1 MTDGQYLVEHD
12 PSDQG
17 LRAVPQ
23 AGNSYEVDWSSAA
36 RGEPQSTSLKT
47 LVASVLRYRAL
58 ILIAAVF
65 GAGGA
70 YIAWHMYVPTY
81 ATSGTIWVQGDNA
94 EANLGPVQTGELLPA
109 ESWMDLLQSFALLEP
124 VVLEQRLYVDPL
136 LAEDIPLFG
145 NLEIAGDLRPGQYQ
159 LSVVGSGLVLLR
171 EDLEVDR
178 APLGQPIGE
187 RIGIAWTAPG
197 EVLELGRPV
206 IFSVMSV
213 RGAAGRLASEL
224 TPEMDATGSFIRI
237 GFSDRDPQR
246 AAAVL
251 NSVMERQVELAA
263 DLKGASLDEEYNII
277 QEQLAYT
284 QAELA
289 EAERALESFRVQTI
303 TLPSDRPI
311 QAGLEMTRDPVFDNF
326 FQMRVQQEAVRLDIG
341 RLEEAAAAVP
351 TSGLRIE
358 AIELVP
364 SVTSS
369 SQLQASID
377 ALVTARAERT
387 ALLERYTEEHPMVQQ
402 TTARI
407 ATLEQDRIPTLLSQL
422 VQQLKTE
429 EAVLSEQIAGSGADL
444 SQIPPRVIEEAR
456 LARNVAVAEQSYL
469 NLQERFQTASLAM
482 RSSPPDLRVLDAAAP
497 PEGSAAILERAGL
510 PLMVFMGF
518 LGVGLGL
525 AFLLVRMD
533 SRLRSPDQI
542 SAAFGLTM
550 LGAIPRI
557 ERAGGRKSSR
567 DIRNLGQVYEAFRGV
582 RTNLLYA
589 YGSAGPIVLTVSSP
603 GMGEGKTTISANL
616 GIAFAELGKR
626 TLLIDADTRRGDMH
640 HYLDGRRKPGLTD
653 YLRMKASGEE
663 VLQGTS
669 HQGLDFIGSGTQV
682 ANSPELLSSSE
693 MGRMMAALKK
703 DYDVIIVD
711 SPPLGAGADPLVLA
725 TITGHMMLVVRS
737 GATDREFTQ
746 AKLEPLS
753 RLPVRVLGV
762 VMNDYEP
769 SRIGDGYQHYGT
781 YLPGYEAGK
790 EDEEELGRALP
801 AAVGAAGASGSGEA
815 PGRFGR
821 EQA

>member
-1 MTDGQYLVEHD
+1 M
-12 PSDQG
+12 
-17 LRAVPQ
+17 
-23 AGNSYEVDWSSAA
+23 
-36 RGEPQSTSLKT
+36 
-47 LVASVLRYRAL
+47 LRYRVLMLVFAL
-58 ILIAAVF
+58 L
-65 GAGGA
+65 GAGVA
-70 YIAWHMYVPTY
+70 YIAWNQYVQMYT
-81 ATSGTIWVQGDNA
+81 ANGTIWVQGDNS

-109 ESWMDLLQSFALLEP
+109 QSWMDLLRSFALLEP
-124 VVLEQRLYVDPL
+124 VVSEQRLYVDPF
-136 LAEDIPLFG
+136 LAEDIPLF
-145 NLEIAGDLRPGQYQ
+145 EQVEVAGDLRPGQYE
-159 LSVVGSGLVLLR
+159 LSVVGGGLVLTSQ
-171 EDLEVDR
+171 ELEVDR

-187 RIGIAWTAPG
+187 PIGIAWTVPA

-206 IFSVMSV
+206 IFGVRSV
-213 RGAAGRLASEL
+213 REAAAQLGSDLS
-224 TPEMDATGSFIRI
+224 PQMDGTGSFMRI
-237 GFSDRDPQR
+237 SYSDRNPQR

-251 NSVMERQVELAA
+251 NRVMERQVELAA
-263 DLKGASLDEEYNII
+263 ELKGASLDEEYNII

-311 QAGLEMTRDPVFDNF
+311 QAGLEMTRGPVFDNF
-326 FQMRVQQEAVRLDIG
+326 FQARVEQENVRRDIA

-364 SVTSS
+364 SVTGS
-369 SQLQASID
+369 SQLQAAID
-377 ALVTARAERT
+377 ALVTARAERA
-387 ALLERYTEEHPMVQQ
+387 ALLERYTEEHPLVQQ

-407 ATLEQDRIPTLLSQL
+407 ASLEQDRIPTLMSQL
-422 VQQLKTE
+422 VQQLRAE
-429 EAVLSEQIAGSGADL
+429 EAVLGEQIAGSGSDL
-444 SQIPPRVIEEAR
+444 SQIPPRMIEEAR
-456 LARNVAVAEQSYL
+456 LARNVAVAEQSYV

-482 RSSPPDLRVLDAAAP
+482 RSSPPDLRILDMASP
-497 PEGSAAILERAGL
+497 PEGSTDLLQRAAMPAMI
-510 PLMVFMGF
+510 FFGF
-518 LGVGLGL
+518 LGFGVGL
-525 AFLLVRMD
+525 AFLLVKLD
-533 SRLRSPDQI
+533 SRLRTPDQV

-567 DIRNLGQVYEAFRGV
+567 DIRNLGPVYEAFRGV

-589 YGSAGPIVLTVSSP
+589 YGAAGPIVLTVSSP

-640 HYLDGRRKPGLTD
+640 HYLEGRRKPGLTD

-663 VLQGTS
+663 ILQGTS
-669 HQGLDFIGSGTQV
+669 HHGLDFIGSGTQV

-693 MGRMMAALKK
+693 MARMMAALKK

-725 TITGHMMLVVRS
+725 TLSGHMLLVVRS
-737 GATDREFTQ
+737 GSTDLEFTH

-769 SRIGDGYQHYGT
+769 SRLGDGYQHYGS
-781 YLPGYEAGK
+781 YLPGYEAGQ
-790 EDEEELGRALP
+790 EDDEDADRALP
-801 AAVGAAGASGSGEA
+801 AVVGATGASGSGEA
-815 PGRFGR
+815 PGRFGK

>member
-1 MTDGQYLVEHD
+1 MTDGHYLVERD
-12 PSDQG
+12 PSPDERS
-17 LRAVPQ
+17 RAVGHYAP
-23 AGNSYEVDWSSAA
+23 SYEVDWSNQGPA
-36 RGEPQSTSLKT
+36 EPQPTSLKA
-47 LVASVLRYRAL
+47 LIASMLRYRAL
-58 ILIAAVF
+58 ILVAAVL
-65 GAGGA
+65 GVGGA
-70 YIAWHMYVPTY
+70 YVAWGMYVPMY
-81 ATSGTIWVQGDNA
+81 DADGTIWVQGNND

-109 ESWMDLLQSFALLEP
+109 QSWMDLLETFALLEP
-124 VVLEQRLYVDPL
+124 VVVQQRLYVEPL
-136 LAEDIPLFG
+136 LAEDIGLFEQV
-145 NLEIAGDLRPGQYQ
+145 EIVGDLGRGEYQ
-159 LSVVGSGLVLLR
+159 LSAEGGSLVLSR
-171 EDLEVDR
+171 AETQIDR

-187 RIGIAWTAPG
+187 PIGIAWTAPS

-206 IFSVMSV
+206 AFSVRSV
-213 RGAAGRLASEL
+213 REAAGLL
-224 TPEMDATGSFIRI
+224 NQDLNTQMDQTGSFITL
-237 GFSDRDPQR
+237 SLADRDPVR
-246 AAAVL
+246 AAATL
-251 NSVMERQVELAA
+251 NSVMDRQVELAA
-263 DLKGASLDEEYNII
+263 DLKGASLDEQYDII

-284 QAELA
+284 QSELA

-311 QAGLEMTRDPVFDNF
+311 QGGLEMTRDPVFEEF
-326 FQMRVQQEAVRLDIG
+326 FQMRVQQEEVRRDIR
-341 RLEEAAAAVP
+341 RLEEAAAAVS

-369 SQLQASID
+369 SQLQEAIG

-387 ALLERYTEEHPMVQQ
+387 ALLERYTEEHPLVLE

-407 ATLEQDRIPTLLSQL
+407 TTLEQQRIPTLMSQL
-422 VQQLKTE
+422 VQQLRTE
-429 EAVLSEQIAGSGADL
+429 EEVLAEQIRGSGTDL
-444 SQIPPRVIEEAR
+444 TQIPPRAIEEAR
-456 LARNVAVAEQSYL
+456 LARNVTVAEQSYL
-469 NLQERFQTASLAM
+469 NLQDRFQTANLAM
-482 RSSPPDLRVLDAAAP
+482 RSSPPDLRILDRATP
-497 PEGSAAILERAGL
+497 PETSVELIERATV
-510 PLMVFMGF
+510 PAMVFAGF

-525 AFLLVRMD
+525 ALLFAKLD
-533 SRLRSPDQI
+533 SRLRTPDQI
-542 SAAFGLTM
+542 SAAFGLTI

-557 ERAGGRKSSR
+557 ERGGGRKSSQ
-567 DIRNLGQVYEAFRGV
+567 DIRNLGQVYEAFREV

-589 YGSAGPIVLTVSSP
+589 YGSAGPIVLTISSP
-603 GMGEGKTTISANL
+603 GMGEGKTTISTNL

-626 TLLIDADTRRGDMH
+626 TLLVDADTRRGDMH

-725 TITGHMMLVVRS
+725 TITGHMMIVVRS
-737 GATDREFTQ
+737 GSTDREFTQ
-746 AKLEPLS
+746 VKLEPLS
-753 RLPVRVLGV
+753 RLPVRVLGM

-769 SRIGDGYQHYGT
+769 SRIGDGYQHYGN
-781 YLPGYEAGK
+781 YLPGYEAGQED
-790 EDEEELGRALP
+790 EDEEPGRALP
-801 AAVGAAGASGSGEA
+801 AAVSASAAGDA
-815 PGRFGR
+815 PGRFGK